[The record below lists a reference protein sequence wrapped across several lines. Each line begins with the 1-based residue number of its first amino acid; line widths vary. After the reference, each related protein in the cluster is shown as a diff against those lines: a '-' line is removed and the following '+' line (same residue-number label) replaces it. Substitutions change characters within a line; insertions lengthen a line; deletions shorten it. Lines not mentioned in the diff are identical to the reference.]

1 MEISLQSSH
10 PKRGSSL
17 ILAPSNLLGVLA
29 REINTMKSED
39 LDMELSILYRDYGN
53 TSNQEEDRVRKILEA
68 QGA

>member
-1 MEISLQSSH
+1 
-10 PKRGSSL
+10 
-17 ILAPSNLLGVLA
+17 
-29 REINTMKSED
+29 MKSED